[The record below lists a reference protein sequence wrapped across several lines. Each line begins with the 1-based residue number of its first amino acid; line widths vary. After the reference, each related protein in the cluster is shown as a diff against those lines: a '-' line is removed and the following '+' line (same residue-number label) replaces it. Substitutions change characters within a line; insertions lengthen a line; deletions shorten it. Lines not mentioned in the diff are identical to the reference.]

1 MSRSNSISRRDFI
14 RLSAMGIGAAA
25 ISTGLAGCGGDSQI
39 GVKVK
44 YSHGVASGDPLQDK
58 VIIWT
63 RVTPELELKID
74 VQVHWEVS
82 EDAEFTSLIHQ
93 GHMITSPERD
103 YTVKVDI
110 QNLLPG
116 RTYFY
121 RFMANEVISPVGQM
135 KTLPSGSVDKV
146 KLAVFSCANYPAGFF
161 NVYGEAAKRNDID
174 AVLHLGDYLYEYAMG
189 GYATENAIQ
198 IGRAIPQDNDT
209 ELVSLSDYRKRYALY
224 RSDEQLQG
232 LHAKVPFICVWDD
245 HEVANDAWR
254 NGAENHQPEEGSF
267 DERKMQALQA
277 YFEWLPIRPANPDDN
292 ETIYRYFE
300 FGDLASLYMLDTR
313 LIGRDLQLDFA
324 SYTDPVSG
332 SFNSVQFIADVAD
345 ANRTLLGADQLLW
358 LQQTMMIS
366 PAKWQVLGQQVLMG
380 RMNIPAELLRSP
392 SKMGELVA
400 IKLRMDAGD
409 PTLTEEEQTRVLSAV
424 PYNLD
429 AWDGYAYER
438 EVIFGLVK
446 QLDKDLIVLAGDTHN
461 AWANNL
467 TDRVGDAV
475 GVEFAAPS
483 VTSPGLESYLNL
495 GDDPVVLGQAEFGFT
510 TLIND
515 LQYMNIS
522 QRGYLTVTLTPE
534 KAEGEWVFVN
544 NILSPS
550 YSVDELKGKRMH
562 ALPGSDHRTLVDS

>member
-1 MSRSNSISRRDFI
+1 MTMTKTITRRDFI

-25 ISTGLAGCGGDSQI
+25 ISTGLMGCGGNSDN
-39 GVKVK
+39 GVMVE
-44 YSHGVASGDPLQDK
+44 YAHGVASGDPLQDK

-63 RVTPELELKID
+63 RITPAESVDIK
-74 VQVHWEVS
+74 VYWEVS
-82 EDAEFTSLIHQ
+82 EGAEFNDLIHQ
-93 GHMITSPERD
+93 GHLLTNADRD

-121 RFMANEVISPVGQM
+121 RFIANNVISPVGQM

-254 NGAENHQPEEGSF
+254 NGAENHQAEEGSF
-267 DERKMQALQA
+267 DDRKMQALQA

-332 SFNSVQFIADVAD
+332 SFNSAQFIADVAD

-358 LQQTMMIS
+358 LQQTMAVS

-400 IKLRMDAGD
+400 IKLRMEAGD

-475 GVEFAAPS
+475 GVEFATPS

-495 GDDPVVLGQAEFGFT
+495 GDDPVALGQAEFGFT

-534 KAEGEWVFVN
+534 KAQGEWVFVD
-544 NILSPS
+544 NILSPI

-562 ALPGSDHRTLVDS
+562 VLPGSDHRTLVDS

>member
-121 RFMANEVISPVGQM
+121 RFIANKVISPVGQM

-332 SFNSVQFIADVAD
+332 SFNSAQFIADVAD

-495 GDDPVVLGQAEFGFT
+495 GDDPVALGQAEFGFT

-544 NILSPS
+544 NILSPT

>member
-1 MSRSNSISRRDFI
+1 MTMTKTITRRDFI

-25 ISTGLAGCGGDSQI
+25 ISTGLMGCGGNSDN
-39 GVKVK
+39 GVMVE
-44 YSHGVASGDPLQDK
+44 YAHGVASGDPLQDK

-63 RVTPELELKID
+63 RITPAESVDIK
-74 VQVHWEVS
+74 VYWEVS
-82 EDAEFTSLIHQ
+82 ENAEFNDLIHQ
-93 GHMITSPERD
+93 GHLLTNADRD

-121 RFMANEVISPVGQM
+121 RFIANNVISPVGQM

-224 RSDEQLQG
+224 RSDEQLQH

-245 HEVANDAWR
+245 HEIANDAWR
-254 NGAENHQPEEGSF
+254 NGAENHQAEEGSF

-332 SFNSVQFIADVAD
+332 SFNSAQFIADVSD

-358 LQQTMMIS
+358 LQQTMAVS

-400 IKLRMDAGD
+400 IKLRMEAGD

-475 GVEFAAPS
+475 GVEFATPS

-495 GDDPVVLGQAEFGFT
+495 GDDPVALGQAEFGFT

-534 KAEGEWVFVN
+534 KAQGEWVFVD
-544 NILSPS
+544 NILSPI

-562 ALPGSDHRTLVDS
+562 VLPGSDHRALVDS

>member
-121 RFMANEVISPVGQM
+121 RFIANKVISPVGQM

-254 NGAENHQPEEGSF
+254 NGAENHQAEEGSF

-324 SYTDPVSG
+324 NYTDPVSG
-332 SFNSVQFIADVAD
+332 SFNSAQFIADVAD

-495 GDDPVVLGQAEFGFT
+495 GDDPVALGQAEFGFT

-544 NILSPS
+544 NILSPT

-562 ALPGSDHRTLVDS
+562 VLRGSDHRTLVDS

>member
-121 RFMANEVISPVGQM
+121 RFIANEVISPVGQM

-254 NGAENHQPEEGSF
+254 NGAENHQAEEGSF

-324 SYTDPVSG
+324 NYTDPVSG
-332 SFNSVQFIADVAD
+332 SFNSAQFIADVAD

-495 GDDPVVLGQAEFGFT
+495 GDDPVALGQAEFGFT

-534 KAEGEWVFVN
+534 KAEGEWIFVN
-544 NILSPS
+544 NILSPT

>member
-121 RFMANEVISPVGQM
+121 RFIANKVISPVGQM

-332 SFNSVQFIADVAD
+332 SFNSAQFIADVAD

-495 GDDPVVLGQAEFGFT
+495 GDDPVALGQAEFGFT

-534 KAEGEWVFVN
+534 KAEGEWIFVN
-544 NILSPS
+544 NILSPT

-562 ALPGSDHRTLVDS
+562 VLPGSDHRTLVDS

>member
-121 RFMANEVISPVGQM
+121 RFIANEVISPVGQM

-332 SFNSVQFIADVAD
+332 SFNSAQFIADVAD

-475 GVEFAAPS
+475 GVELAAPS

-495 GDDPVVLGQAEFGFT
+495 GDDPVALGQAEFGFT

-544 NILSPS
+544 NILSPT

-562 ALPGSDHRTLVDS
+562 VLRGSDHRTLVDS

>member
-63 RVTPELELKID
+63 RITPAESVDIK
-74 VQVHWEVS
+74 VYWEVS

-121 RFMANEVISPVGQM
+121 RFIANNVISPVGQM

-254 NGAENHQPEEGSF
+254 NGAENHQAEEGSF

-324 SYTDPVSG
+324 NYTDPVSG
-332 SFNSVQFIADVAD
+332 SFNSAQFIADVAD

-495 GDDPVVLGQAEFGFT
+495 GDDPVALGQAEFGFT

-544 NILSPS
+544 NILSPT